1 MYNNKDIQDSVTILA
16 LNTLIEVNNI
26 ALETS
31 KDTQEI
37 EYLTF
42 LNDTAR
48 IMLKELEQKVLSSTT
63 IGKPQ
68 WVRKENQ

>member
-31 KDTQEI
+31 KDAQEI

-48 IMLKELEQKVLSSTT
+48 IMLKELEQKVPSSTT
-63 IGKPQ
+63 IGKPK
-68 WVRKENQ
+68 WARKENQ

>member
-31 KDTQEI
+31 RDTQEI

-48 IMLKELEQKVLSSTT
+48 IILKELEQNTPSSTI

-68 WVRKENQ
+68 WARKENQ